1 MEQLE
6 KSEYDYDSFREQGTG
21 GRGEGYDYQ
30 IVSYPFDRYEIKVKL
45 SPSNQFIGITEVK
58 LNKSFLS
65 HSQRIGT
72 QNYLD
77 VDKYYRE

>member
-6 KSEYDYDSFREQGTG
+6 KSEYDYDISREQGTG

-58 LNKSFLS
+58 LNKNFLA
-65 HSQRIGT
+65 HRQRIGA
-72 QNYLD
+72 QGYLD
-77 VDKYYRE
+77 VDEYYRE

>member
-1 MEQLE
+1 VEQLE
-6 KSEYDYDSFREQGTG
+6 KSEYEYDSVREQGTG
-21 GRGEGYDYQ
+21 DRGEGYDYQ

-65 HSQRIGT
+65 HRQRIGT
-72 QNYLD
+72 QSHLD